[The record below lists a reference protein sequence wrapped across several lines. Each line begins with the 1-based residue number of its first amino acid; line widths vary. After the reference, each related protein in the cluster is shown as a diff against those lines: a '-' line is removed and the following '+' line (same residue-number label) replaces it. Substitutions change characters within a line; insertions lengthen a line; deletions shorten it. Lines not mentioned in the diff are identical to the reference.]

1 IAAIGWRRRTDPTT
15 LILSGF
21 VVSFALGSI
30 SSLLMLLNQQYLA
43 SMFIWG
49 AGSLVEDGWSGV
61 EQLALRFAAGAIVT
75 AALAR
80 PLLIIGFGDQQA
92 KSLGL
97 MKLMKP
103 LLLAIAVL
111 LSASVAAAVG
121 IIGFVGLAAPHLARV
136 SARKNL
142 ASALSP
148 RRWRA
153 PPWCSSSTNS
163 SSACRPTRLQICRL
177 APSPP

>member
-1 IAAIGWRRRTDPTT
+1 DPTT

-61 EQLALRFAAGAIVT
+61 EQLALRVATGAIAT
-75 AALAR
+75 MALVR
-80 PLLIIGFGDQQA
+80 PLLILGFGDQQA

-97 MKLMKP
+97 TTLLKP
-103 LLLAIAVL
+103 LLVAIAVL
-111 LSASVAAAVG
+111 LSPS
-121 IIGFVGLAAPHLARV
+121 FSAPRTRAR
-136 SARKNL
+136 
-142 ASALSP
+142 
-148 RRWRA
+148 
-153 PPWCSSSTNS
+153 
-163 SSACRPTRLQICRL
+163 
-177 APSPP
+177 